1 MRVLGESGVSYIEMS
16 RVRAGSRGGGGGG
29 GEEGRTEDVSK
40 LPE

>member
-1 MRVLGESGVSYIEMS
+1 MRVWGESGVANIEMQGG
-16 RVRAGSRGGGGGG
+16 RGGGGGGGGGG